1 MPPDWLHIL
10 DQCPSTNSWAIA
22 HAAQLHHG
30 DVVLTRQQT
39 AGRGQHGRI
48 WHAPTGVL
56 TASFILDDLPL
67 AGGLSLA
74 IGLAAIAAVE
84 DLAPDLA
91 GELRLKWANDLYL
104 RGRKLAGI
112 LCEGTIRGTAQRMVV
127 GIGLNRSATFEA
139 EWQRRAI
146 SLHEVTIA
154 PDELPLL
161 EGLRYHLLQTAKLWR
176 SQGLEVFLPGFRQR
190 DFLWNQPITVE
201 RPGGFMT
208 GTAMGIT
215 AAGELRLRLADG
227 TIQHLR
233 SGHIPQG

>member
-1 MPPDWLHIL
+1 MQPDWLHTL

-39 AGRGQHGRI
+39 AGRGQHGRV
-48 WHAPTGVL
+48 WHAPPGVL
-56 TASFILDDLPL
+56 TASFVLDDLPL

-91 GELRLKWANDLYL
+91 ATLRLKWANDVYL
-104 RGRKLAGI
+104 QGRKLAGI
-112 LCEGTIRGTAQRMVV
+112 LCEGTIRGTVQRVVV
-127 GIGLNRSATFEA
+127 GIGLNRSVTFEA

-161 EGLRYHLLQTAKLWR
+161 ERLRHHLLLTAELWR
-176 SQGLEVFLPGFRQR
+176 SQGLEPFLPEFRQR
-190 DFLWNQPITVE
+190 DFLFDRSITIEVA
-201 RPGGFMT
+201 GAVIT
-208 GTAMGIT
+208 GIAVGIT
-215 AAGELRLRLADG
+215 TAGELRLRLADG
-227 TIQHLR
+227 TVQNLR